1 MVGISDYF
9 GPENLKS
16 VFYEKIVKSSAVG
29 MDGMKLGSFIEN
41 FDREAGII
49 LRKISAGS
57 YRFTRY
63 REKLISKGFGK
74 LPRQLSI
81 PSVRDRLVL
90 RVLSNMLRDEFS
102 SSNIPPPHV
111 YIKECC
117 EAISVAR
124 ENSSFLRM
132 DIKDF
137 YPTVLHPKLEKIL
150 EKSAFPDFATSL
162 IMESVSNPTG
172 NIARPDRGIP
182 QGLSISNSLA
192 SIYLHEMDLKFRGE
206 FFYRRYVDD
215 ILVISGSERVS
226 AIYKEIAAHLSEF
239 GLSPHPLGTPGKS
252 DQSRLGDGTE
262 YLGYVLRPGNI
273 SIRKSSIDRMF
284 SNILKII
291 TQIKYNKKNLDR
303 SIFRL
308 NLKISGCLVNGGRR
322 GWMMFFAQS
331 DDLAQ
336 ISYLDKFVAD
346 NLRLIGIDPLANGV
360 KRFLKSY
367 HEIRYNIGKS
377 KYIPN
382 FDAVEID
389 EKVRII
395 SLLTGKSLEELGT
408 RSVEEIEREYNKVI
422 AREVSDL
429 EKDVV
434 GAFS

>member
-1 MVGISDYF
+1 VVGINDHF

-16 VFYEKIVKSSAVG
+16 VFYAKIVKSSAVG
-29 MDGMKLGSFIEN
+29 MDGMKLGRFIEN
-41 FDREAGII
+41 FDQEADII

-57 YRFTRY
+57 YKFTRY
-63 REKLISKGFGK
+63 REKLISKGYGK
-74 LPRQLSI
+74 YPRQLSI

-102 SSNIPPPHV
+102 ASNIPPPHV

-137 YPTVLHPKLEKIL
+137 YPSVLHGKLKEIL
-150 EKSAFPDFATSL
+150 EKSTFPDFATSL

-172 NIARPDRGIP
+172 AIARPEQGIP

-192 SIYLHEMDLKFRGE
+192 SVYLHEMDLKFGGK

-215 ILVISGSERVS
+215 ILVISGSETVS
-226 AIYKEIAAHLSEF
+226 GIYKEIAAHLNEF

-252 DQSRLGDGTE
+252 DQSRLNDGTE

-273 SIRKSSIDRMF
+273 SIRRSSLDRMF
-284 SNILKII
+284 NNILKII
-291 TQIKYNKKNLDR
+291 TQIKYNKKNIDR
-303 SIFRL
+303 SLFRI
-308 NLKISGCLVNGGRR
+308 NLKITGCLVNGGRR
-322 GWMMFFAQS
+322 GWMMFFSQS

-336 ISYLDKFVAD
+336 IAYLDKFVSE
-346 NLRLIGIDPLANGV
+346 NLRSIGIDPLANGV

-367 HEIRYNIGKS
+367 HEIRYNIEKS

-395 SLLTGKSLEELGT
+395 SLLTGKSVEELGS
-408 RSVEEIEREYNKVI
+408 RSIEEIEREYNRVI

>member
-1 MVGISDYF
+1 MSRIEDHF
-9 GPENLKS
+9 GKENLKS
-16 VFYEKIVKSSAVG
+16 VFFSKIVKSSAVG
-29 MDGMKLGSFIEN
+29 MDGMKLGKFIEN
-41 FDREAGII
+41 FDEESDII
-49 LRKISAGS
+49 IRKISAGS
-57 YRFTRY
+57 YKFTKY
-63 REKLISKGFGK
+63 REKLISKGYGK
-74 LPRQLSI
+74 YPRQLSI

-90 RVLSNMLRDEFS
+90 RVLSNMLREEFS
-102 SSNIPPPHV
+102 ASNIPPPHV

-117 EAISVAR
+117 EAISAAR

-137 YPTVLHPKLEKIL
+137 YPSVLHCKLKEIL
-150 EKSAFPDFATSL
+150 EKSAFPCFATSL

-172 NIARPDRGIP
+172 GVARPDKGIP

-192 SIYLHEMDLKFRGE
+192 SAYLHEMDVKFERN

-215 ILVISGSERVS
+215 ILVISGSETVS
-226 AIYKEIAAHLSEF
+226 GIYKEIATHLNEF

-252 DQSRLGDGTE
+252 NESRLSDGAE

-284 SNILKII
+284 GNILKII

-308 NLKISGCLVNGGRR
+308 NLKITGCLVNGGRR
-322 GWMMFFAQS
+322 GWMMFFSQS
-331 DDLAQ
+331 DDLSQ
-336 ISYLDKFVAD
+336 IAYLDKFVAD
-346 NLRLIGIDPLANGV
+346 NLRSIGIDPSVNGV

-367 HEIRYNIGKS
+367 HEIRYNIEKS

-382 FDAVEID
+382 FDAVEVK

-395 SLLTGKSLEELGT
+395 SLLTGKSVEELGS
-408 RSVEEIEREYNKVI
+408 RSVEEIEREYARVI